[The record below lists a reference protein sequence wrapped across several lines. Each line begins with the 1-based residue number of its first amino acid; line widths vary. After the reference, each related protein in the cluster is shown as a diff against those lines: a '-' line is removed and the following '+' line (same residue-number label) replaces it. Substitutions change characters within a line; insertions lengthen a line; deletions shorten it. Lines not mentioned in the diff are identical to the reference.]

1 MSVLSFMTRLMTI
14 KSKFT
19 FSNNCY
25 KELLKLFND
34 ALPVNHNVLRD
45 MYRLKK
51 LLSDL
56 IMNYKKIDIYQDN
69 YILF

>member
-1 MSVLSFMTRLMTI
+1 MTI

-25 KELLKLFND
+25 KKLLKLFND
-34 ALPVNHNVLRD
+34 VLSANHNVLRD

-56 IMNYKKIDIYQDN
+56 IMDYKKIDIYQDN
-69 YILF
+69 FLEEASFS